1 MVGSEK
7 LNERIEIDE
16 EVIEVIEIEM
26 KEKDANWYRQGQNIE
41 KDENINKQ
49 NKRKI

>member
-1 MVGSEK
+1 MVWSEK

-26 KEKDANWYRQGQNIE
+26 KEKDAN
-41 KDENINKQ
+41 
-49 NKRKI
+49 